1 MYRAVFSQS
10 FLQKVCLLGLIVS
23 LAGCAGWSK
32 QTSDTEAAYYDA
44 AQTYLEKRNYS
55 MAIEKLDALQSR
67 FPFGRYSQAS
77 SIDLMYAKY
86 QSKRFADSLITADR
100 FTRLNADSPN
110 IDYAWFIQAMS
121 YYQMYMENSGI
132 FGKADPAMRS
142 PEQGEKAFSTMQ
154 SYLQMFPESE
164 YRPEV
169 VKAMV
174 ILKDSLAKHELYVAD
189 FYLRK
194 QAWVSAADRA
204 AAIINHY
211 PGVAAQA
218 DAYLILIA
226 SYDALGLEEEK
237 NIAIARLTMDF
248 PTHDTL
254 TSGDYIAP
262 KHQRERWWV
271 KALTLGIAQ

>member
-10 FLQKVCLLGLIVS
+10 FLQKVCLLGLFVS
-23 LAGCAGWSK
+23 LVGCASWSK
-32 QTSDTEAAYYDA
+32 QTSDTEAAYYEA
-44 AQTYLEKRNYS
+44 AQQYLEKRNYS
-55 MAIEKLDALQSR
+55 MAIEKLDELQSR

-77 SIDLMYAKY
+77 SLDLMYAKY
-86 QSKRFADSLITADR
+86 QSNKFADSLITADR

-132 FGKADPAMRS
+132 FGKADPAQRS
-142 PEQGEKAFSTMQ
+142 PEQGKKAFSSMQ

-164 YRPEV
+164 YRQEV
-169 VKAMV
+169 VKSMV

-194 QAWVSAADRA
+194 KAWVSAADRA

-211 PGVAAQA
+211 PGVTAQA

-226 SYDALGLEEEK
+226 SYEALGLEEERL
-237 NIAIARLTMDF
+237 IAIERLTNDF
-248 PTHDTL
+248 PSHYTL
-254 TSGDYIAP
+254 SSGDYVAP
-262 KHQRERWWV
+262 KNQQERWWV
-271 KALTLGIAQ
+271 KALTLGLAQ